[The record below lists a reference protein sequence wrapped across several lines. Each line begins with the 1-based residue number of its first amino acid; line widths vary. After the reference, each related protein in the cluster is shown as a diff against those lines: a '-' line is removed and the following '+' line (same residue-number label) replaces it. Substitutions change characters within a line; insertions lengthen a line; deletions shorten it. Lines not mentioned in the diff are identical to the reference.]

1 MRIEDERTHERTADG
16 MGSCV
21 GRSDG
26 LKVWQR
32 KNSWHW
38 NCGGQTSR
46 NNELLLC
53 SGGER
58 KKETDIDGG
67 DDSLRRRIGLMNKS

>member
-1 MRIEDERTHERTADG
+1 MKEPTNERR
-16 MGSCV
+16 MGWVRVSV
-21 GRSDG
+21 RRSDG
-26 LKVWQR
+26 LKVWQT